1 MNNNKKTLQKYT
13 YIMTFFSIIFLII
26 FNYFFNKYFIE
37 KKYMFISLI
46 CIFILPI
53 IMLFF
58 LLHNNIV
65 IERKSDK
72 DEITILKDEIKSEKS
87 ISSTIPV
94 LLFGLGII
102 YGQFKDK
109 PYLSII
115 LPYLLL
121 AVIFGSIL
129 PEIGKHLIIN
139 YESLIKLFTITH
151 IIFLCNSI
159 AFGLL
164 IASLILPIYMKIYK

>member
-1 MNNNKKTLQKYT
+1 
-13 YIMTFFSIIFLII
+13 
-26 FNYFFNKYFIE
+26 
-37 KKYMFISLI
+37 
-46 CIFILPI
+46 
-53 IMLFF
+53 MLSF
-58 LLHNNIV
+58 LLHNHIV

-72 DEITILKDEIKSEKS
+72 DEIVILKDEIKAEQS

-109 PYLSII
+109 SYLSIT
-115 LPYLLL
+115 LPYLLI

-139 YESLIKLFTITH
+139 YESLYKLFIVSH

-164 IASLILPIYMKIYK
+164 IASLIMPIYMKIYNY